1 MRGLIETGVSFA
13 TSIFVVGLGMR
24 LFGPPTISAERL
36 MGMGVI
42 VAILAGILFLIWMA
56 IRGIRATMKGS
67 E

>member
-1 MRGLIETGVSFA
+1 MRGWIETGFSFA

-36 MGMGVI
+36 MGMGVS
-42 VAILAGILFLIWMA
+42 VAILAGILFLLWMA
-56 IRGIRATMKGS
+56 VRGIRSTMKGD